1 MKISDRIAS
10 LLLPI
15 SAVFMEIFL
24 AYPWFVWTGKWPTL
38 HWERTPLSILSIIC
52 LVAGS
57 FLATRFFSSRQWSSR
72 LVQLAIVGIGL
83 IVVFVSIRIEYGNG
97 VDLFSLSWFNYIGK
111 IIIDSFS
118 NLSSIVLALPAAA
131 FLWWRGML
139 IGRRRDYNYIRSNL
153 IYGVGSFVVLAL
165 LWSVTI
171 EQTTFNNMAASIG
184 PCIVGFLF
192 FGLAGTAFC
201 NLRNVQIRM
210 PQGETRQVSYGR
222 WFPIVTSIVV
232 TIIGLGGIV
241 AMATLLDVA
250 GFIKKLFGNLSGI
263 YETLLYWLSFPLKYI
278 LTPFE
283 WLARKFLEW
292 LIKILGS
299 KPLQPDGNQGQM
311 DELPE
316 IVPGITPENWL
327 TLIKWAI
334 FIIVVIVVTVLI
346 ARSIE
351 KNRRRRIETSTDY
364 EETHES
370 LWRWSNLFNGLL
382 QIIKTLFGRFFPKKL
397 STGNVQIGYS
407 DGRQTEQ
414 TAAVLRIRD
423 IFKHLLKDALKAG
436 IGRRLSET
444 PLEYANRFNEKTADV
459 SKEMDE
465 LTELYVEVR
474 YGDAGVGSDKI
485 EHANNLWRQIRET
498 LNRLKTEQNLN

>member
-15 SAVFMEIFL
+15 SAVFMEVFL
-24 AYPWFVWTGKWPTL
+24 AYPWFVWTGRWPTL
-38 HWERTPLSILSIIC
+38 HWERTPLSILSVIC
-52 LVAGS
+52 LVGGS

-72 LVQLAIVGIGL
+72 LIQLAIVGLGL
-83 IVVFVSIRIEYGNG
+83 IVVFISIRIEYGNG

-111 IIIDSFS
+111 IILDSFS

-153 IYGVGSFVVLAL
+153 IYGVGSFVVLGL
-165 LWSVTI
+165 LWWVTI
-171 EQTTFNNMAASIG
+171 EQTTFNMAASIG
-184 PCIVGFLF
+184 PYIVGFLF
-192 FGLAGTAFC
+192 FGLAGTAFS
-201 NLRNVQIRM
+201 NLRNIQIRM

-241 AMATLLDVA
+241 AMATSLDVA

-299 KPLQPDGNQGQM
+299 KPLQPEGNQGQM

-327 TLIKWAI
+327 TIIKWAL
-334 FIIVVIVVTVLI
+334 FIIVVVVVTVLI

-351 KNRRRRIETSTDY
+351 KNRRRRTETSTDY

-382 QIIKTLFGRFFPKKL
+382 QFINMFFRRFFPRKL
-397 STGNVQIGYS
+397 LTGNVQMGHS

-414 TAAVLRIRD
+414 TAATLRIRD

-485 EHANNLWRQIRET
+485 EYANNLWHQIRER